1 MWRTEGNR
9 YAAIEAAEIALLSPE
24 VRREGARLDELLHAD
39 FVEIGRSGRRWTREA
54 ILEALRTEEDHPL
67 PATDD
72 WQYLEVAP
80 GVVLVTYRIRSS
92 AGDSRHSSI
101 WDTTSGAPEIRF
113 HQGTALPDQFED
125 REARSR
131 ALRLCVL
138 LWAREGREQ
147 DLHRYEDS
155 VLALLSDHAGR
166 VVARDR
172 ILAQGTDDP
181 TEVQI
186 IEFRD
191 QDAMDAYLG
200 DPRRSALHDA
210 RDAAIAKTQI
220 LRSA

>member
-1 MWRTEGNR
+1 MWRTDGNR
-9 YAAIEAAEIALLSPE
+9 YVAIKAAEIALLSPE
-24 VRREGARLDELLHAD
+24 VRREGARLEELLHAD

-80 GVVLVTYRIRSS
+80 GVVLVTYRIRTS

-113 HQGTALPDQFED
+113 HQGTALSED
-125 REARSR
+125 REGRVQ

-147 DLHRYEDS
+147 DLHHYEDS

-166 VVARDR
+166 VIARDR
-172 ILAQGTDDP
+172 ILAQGADDP

-191 QDAMDAYLG
+191 QDALDAYLG
-200 DPRRSALHDA
+200 DPRRSALHA
-210 RDAAIAKTQI
+210 ERDAAIAQTQI